1 MTDVFEATK
10 ITIKK
15 SGEGLNL
22 KILSRLGGHLRA
34 VELFPLSAPR
44 RRFARIRFDPE
55 RSQ

>member
-1 MTDVFEATK
+1 MTNVFEATK

-22 KILSRLGGHLRA
+22 KILSCMGHLRA